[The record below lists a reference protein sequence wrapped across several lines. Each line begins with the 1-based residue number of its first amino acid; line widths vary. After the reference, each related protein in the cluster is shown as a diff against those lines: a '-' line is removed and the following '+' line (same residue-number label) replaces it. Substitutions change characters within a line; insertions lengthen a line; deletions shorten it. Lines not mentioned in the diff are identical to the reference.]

1 MSYVSS
7 SNSNWHLSIQMIKS
21 FFLWNCSQNSIW
33 IDALNRDRPFNSI
46 HKHLQFDECQLLL
59 FCLIFSSCTLMLR
72 YKTKRCAYE
81 QMVVSEHICFLQY
94 LCALPLFHPA
104 LWFSRPPHR
113 FLHYS
118 HPGFWSHR
126 LKPPSFTVVWLCSYK
141 DRCVC
146 RTPKR
151 LIEVLFRWST
161 IWIDRLLLCNIY
173 SAFASFFLLTNPS
186 VTKLFAAFVTYTP
199 SVRYTLSSPF
209 LRVYRLQPL
218 TKFFLAAKKL
228 STVKSNRSSISCFT
242 NTWYA
247 LYLILSLCFFSN
259 SFPLSRKRLVKKVS
273 MVPFLEKSFVVMI
286 VVYVLLE
293 EISHGSI
300 VLPPPRFN
308 LVR

>member
-1 MSYVSS
+1 MNRWSYRNTFV
-7 SNSNWHLSIQMIKS
+7 
-21 FFLWNCSQNSIW
+21 FFNTCVHYPCFI
-33 IDALNRDRPFNSI
+33 R
-46 HKHLQFDECQLLL
+46 L
-59 FCLIFSSCTLMLR
+59 FG
-72 YKTKRCAYE
+72 
-81 QMVVSEHICFLQY
+81 FL
-94 LCALPLFHPA
+94 ALPTAFSIILILDFEVTDSNRHP
-104 LWFSRPPHR
+104 
-113 FLHYS
+113 
-118 HPGFWSHR
+118 
-126 LKPPSFTVVWLCSYK
+126 FTVVWLCSYK

-273 MVPFLEKSFVVMI
+273 MVRFLEKSFVVMI